1 MAKTC
6 SKCGRTIPESNF
18 WKMKNKEHFHMCKD
32 CLLQEVDDRDPET
45 FLWILEGFDVPYVE
59 GLWQDIAV
67 TAYNR
72 DPIKYNHKTSVL
84 GRYIRSGNMKPWR
97 QWGWKDTDKA
107 NEYYIGLHGVKKEVS
122 EEAKQELKKQ
132 LEAGEIS
139 EAEFNARTSDVEEPV
154 AYSEPVG
161 ASALGYNKKLKMPEP
176 ATTQDKTQQVAWEMP
191 MSIKERE
198 QKLKDDLT
206 EEDMLYLA
214 AKWGTNWR
222 PSEWIAL
229 EQMYTAY
236 ADEYELNVDRE
247 NTLRQI
253 CKTSVKMD
261 QALENDDIQTYKSL
275 AQAQDQLRKSA
286 KFTEMQNK
294 EGTNADAVSSIGQLV
309 AMIEKAGSIIPQKQY
324 TINYEPDIVD
334 MTLQDTQRYLATL
347 VRNEMG
353 LGDIIESYIEKLEK
367 AQESDDTEM
376 LKIDLSKAD
385 EDTQNEAYA
394 RAYALALEGNVDQE
408 IAQMMEGAKSN
419 GT

>member
-32 CLLQEVDDRDPET
+32 CLLQEVDDREPET

-122 EEAKQELKKQ
+122 EETKQELKKQ

-139 EAEFNARTSDVEEPV
+139 EAEFNARTSNVEEPT

-176 ATTQDKTQQVAWEMP
+176 TTAQNKVQQVAWEMP

-275 AQAQDQLRKSA
+275 SQAQDSLRKSG
-286 KFTEMQNK
+286 KFTEQQNK
-294 EGTNADAVSSIGQLV
+294 ENTSDYISSIGQLV
-309 AMIEKAGSIIPQKQY
+309 AEIEKAGSIIHQKEY
-324 TINYEPDIVD
+324 TLTYEPDIID
-334 MTLQDTQRYLATL
+334 KTLADNQRYLSTL
-347 VRNEMG
+347 VKNEMG
-353 LGDIIESYIEKLEK
+353 LGDLIESYIEKLDQ
-367 AQESDDTEM
+367 ARA
-376 LKIDLSKAD
+376 AD
-385 EDTQNEAYA
+385 EEHPLELKEADQDTKDEAFA
-394 RAYALALEGNVDQE
+394 RSYALALEGNVDQE
-408 IAQMMEGAKSN
+408 IMEMMGGK
-419 GT
+419 